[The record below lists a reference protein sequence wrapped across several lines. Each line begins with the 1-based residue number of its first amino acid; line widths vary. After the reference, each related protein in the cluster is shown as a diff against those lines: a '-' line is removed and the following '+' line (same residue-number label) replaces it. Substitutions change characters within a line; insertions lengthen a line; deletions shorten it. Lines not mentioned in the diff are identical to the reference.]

1 MPTHSDW
8 RKITP
13 DVAGSV
19 LGKRRFKKAR
29 KGNALPVRA
38 RTPRK
43 KNSQRGPTVGR
54 VRNTRPARPPQPITA
69 RVRAAGR
76 TDLTDGE
83 VDSNSLC
90 SQYSQKLGVIV
101 APDSITKDIIAASE

>member
-1 MPTHSDW
+1 MPTQSDW

-13 DVAGSV
+13 DVVGGM
-19 LGKRRFKKAR
+19 LGKRRLRKAR
-29 KGNALPVRA
+29 KGSALPVRA

-54 VRNTRPARPPQPITA
+54 ERKTKATRPPQPRTA
-69 RVRAAGR
+69 RVMAAGR

-83 VDSNSLC
+83 EESNSL
-90 SQYSQKLGVIV
+90 YSRRLGVIV
-101 APDSITKDIIAASE
+101 AHDSIM